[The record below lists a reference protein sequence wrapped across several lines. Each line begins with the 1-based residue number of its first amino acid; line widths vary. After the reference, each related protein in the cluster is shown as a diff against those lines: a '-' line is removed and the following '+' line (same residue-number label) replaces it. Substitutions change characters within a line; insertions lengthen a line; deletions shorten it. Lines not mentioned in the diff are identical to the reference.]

1 MHNLFFF
8 KFGKMFE
15 TLLISN
21 HYETENP
28 FQEYHKKIQFLFSVF
43 QTNILIRNNQRIAAI
58 F

>member
-1 MHNLFFF
+1 
-8 KFGKMFE
+8 MFE